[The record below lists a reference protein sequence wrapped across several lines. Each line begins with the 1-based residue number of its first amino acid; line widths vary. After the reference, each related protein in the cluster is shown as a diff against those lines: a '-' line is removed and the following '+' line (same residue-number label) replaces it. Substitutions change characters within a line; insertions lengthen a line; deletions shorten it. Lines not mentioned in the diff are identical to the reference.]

1 MKIFW
6 GSLILAFAYLLLWPV
21 PIDPV
26 SWKAPTN
33 SGFTKEFTE
42 NQLLSEL
49 TLIDLKG
56 DEGPED
62 FAVNKDGTIA
72 TATHSGAVLLMKK
85 GQTSFT
91 PWINTNGRPLGLEYD
106 NEGNLLIADAHLG
119 LLIANAKGEL
129 KTLVDQ
135 VANAAVV
142 YADDVDIA
150 KNGKVYFTDAT
161 TKFAAKDHGGTLSA
175 SLLEIL
181 EHKGNG
187 RLIEYDP
194 STFSSK
200 VLMDGL
206 VFANGVAI
214 SHDQNSVLVNETGK
228 YRVLRYWLIG
238 PKQGQVD
245 VVIDNLPGFPDNIS
259 RAVSGGYYLG
269 LASPRSAPV
278 DELSDKPFV
287 RKMIQRLPQFLR
299 PQGQA
304 YGHLLRISESGEV
317 QQSFQDPSGAYPFV
331 TGAIETEH
339 GLFISS
345 LIAPAVGVV
354 PLSKKHSTTDV
365 TDMDVDA
372 NSGNN

>member
-1 MKIFW
+1 MKMLW
-6 GSLILAFAYLLLWPV
+6 GSLIFAFAYLLLWPV

-26 SWKAPTN
+26 SWQAPDN
-33 SGFTKEFTE
+33 KGFTKAFTE
-42 NQLLSEL
+42 NLLLSKL
-49 TLIDLKG
+49 SHIDLEG
-56 DEGPED
+56 EEGPED
-62 FAVNKDGTIA
+62 FAINKGGAIA
-72 TATHSGAVLLMKK
+72 TATHSGTVLLMRH

-135 VANAAVV
+135 VANTAVV

-150 KNGKVYFTDAT
+150 KNGKVYFSDAT

-175 SLLEIL
+175 SMLEIL

-194 STFSSK
+194 STASSK

-259 RAVSGGYYLG
+259 QAASGGYYVG

-278 DELSDKPFV
+278 DGLSDKPFV
-287 RKMIQRLPQFLR
+287 RKIIQRLPQFMR
-299 PQGQA
+299 PQGKA
-304 YGHLLRISESGEV
+304 YGHLLKISESGKV
-317 QQSFQDPSGAYPFV
+317 LQSLQDPSGAYPFV
-331 TGAIETEH
+331 TGAIETEY

-345 LIAPAVGVV
+345 LIASTVGVL
-354 PLSKKHSTTDV
+354 PLDNARSVTGV
-365 TDMDVDA
+365 TDIDVDTP
-372 NSGNN
+372 SGDK